1 MNHETAMRAR
11 VSSARDAPSR
21 LQQCAL
27 PFWSFGWPS
36 PRLEACFRRVG
47 QQLAIHSGAKELFEK
62 RCGGCHSLDKDKE
75 GPRLGNVFGRKAGT
89 IATFKYSDSLKSAQ
103 VVWDAALLDREWL
116 INTDAVVP
124 DNDMDFHVPKAD
136 ERADIIQFLRASS
149 GK

>member
-1 MNHETAMRAR
+1 MNHNTGMRADNR
-11 VSSARDAPSR
+11 RARQTFTIATICFSAFVI
-21 LQQCAL
+21 L
-27 PFWSFGWPS
+27 
-36 PRLEACFRRVG
+36 
-47 QQLAIHSGAKELFEK
+47 LAISSPQGMFSQSGTTTGDPQRGKELFEK

-103 VVWDAALLDREWL
+103 VVWNAASLDKWL
-116 INTDAVVP
+116 IDTDSVVP

-136 ERADIIQFLRASS
+136 ERTDIIQFLRVSS

>member
-1 MNHETAMRAR
+1 MNHNTGIRTSIQRAR
-11 VSSARDAPSR
+11 QTFTIATVCFSAFII
-21 LQQCAL
+21 L
-27 PFWSFGWPS
+27 
-36 PRLEACFRRVG
+36 
-47 QQLAIHSGAKELFEK
+47 LAISSPQGLLSQNGAATGDPQRGKELFEK

-103 VVWDAALLDREWL
+103 VVWNAALLDKWL
-116 INTDAVVP
+116 IDTDSVVP

-136 ERADIIQFLRASS
+136 ERTDIIQFLRVSS

>member
-1 MNHETAMRAR
+1 MNHNKGMRTSLQHAR
-11 VSSARDAPSR
+11 QTFTIATMFFSVFIM
-21 LQQCAL
+21 L
-27 PFWSFGWPS
+27 
-36 PRLEACFRRVG
+36 
-47 QQLAIHSGAKELFEK
+47 LAISSPQGMFSQIGATTGDPRRGKELFER

-89 IATFKYSDSLKSAQ
+89 IPSFKYSDSLKSAQ
-103 VVWDAALLDREWL
+103 VVWNETSLDKWL
-116 INTDAVVP
+116 VNTDAVIP

>member
-1 MNHETAMRAR
+1 MNHNTGMCTSTQRAR
-11 VSSARDAPSR
+11 QSFTIATICFSAFII
-21 LQQCAL
+21 L
-27 PFWSFGWPS
+27 
-36 PRLEACFRRVG
+36 
-47 QQLAIHSGAKELFEK
+47 LAISSPQGMFSQSGATTGDPQRGKELFEK

-103 VVWDAALLDREWL
+103 VVWNAASLDKWL
-116 INTDAVVP
+116 IDTDSVVQ

-136 ERADIIQFLRASS
+136 ERADIIQFLRVSS

>member
-1 MNHETAMRAR
+1 MNHNTGMRTSTQRAR
-11 VSSARDAPSR
+11 QSFTIATICFSAFVILLAMSSPQGMFS
-21 LQQCAL
+21 Q
-27 PFWSFGWPS
+27 
-36 PRLEACFRRVG
+36 
-47 QQLAIHSGAKELFEK
+47 SGAATGDPQRGKELFEK

-103 VVWDAALLDREWL
+103 VVWNEASLDKWL
-116 INTDAVVP
+116 IDTDAVVP

-136 ERADIIQFLRASS
+136 ERADIIQFLRVSS

>member
-1 MNHETAMRAR
+1 MNHNTGMRAGNKR
-11 VSSARDAPSR
+11 ARQTFTIATICFSAFVILLAMSSPQGMFS
-21 LQQCAL
+21 Q
-27 PFWSFGWPS
+27 
-36 PRLEACFRRVG
+36 
-47 QQLAIHSGAKELFEK
+47 SGATTGDPQRGKELFEK

-103 VVWDAALLDREWL
+103 VVWNEASLDKWL
-116 INTDAVVP
+116 IDTDAVVP

-136 ERADIIQFLRASS
+136 ERADIIQFLRVSS

>member
-1 MNHETAMRAR
+1 MNHNTGMRAGNKR
-11 VSSARDAPSR
+11 ARQTLTIATICFSAFII
-21 LQQCAL
+21 L
-27 PFWSFGWPS
+27 
-36 PRLEACFRRVG
+36 
-47 QQLAIHSGAKELFEK
+47 LAISSPQGMFSQSGATAGDPQRGKELFEK

-103 VVWDAALLDREWL
+103 VVWNAASLDKWL
-116 INTDAVVP
+116 IDTDSVVQ

-136 ERADIIQFLRASS
+136 ERADIIQFLRVSS